1 MEPAD
6 AMVVDSGPLSTSHA
20 APPPTSAAPTSSTRV
35 ATCALAGKARQIPPS
50 PDTSSFAVEV
60 PHITHKRSTQELDD
74 DPITA
79 DMSELPTV
87 QIQQP
92 SPPKQPRP
100 AQCPRLE
107 TTPDGEESVEEV
119 NVEEVNV
126 VGVNNQ
132 EYKNGLEAYGTVR
145 GPFLY
150 IDVC

>member
-1 MEPAD
+1 
-6 AMVVDSGPLSTSHA
+6 MVVDSGPPSTSRA
-20 APPPTSAAPTSSTRV
+20 APPPTSTAPTSSTRV
-35 ATCALAGKARQIPPS
+35 ATRALAGKAHQIPPS
-50 PDTSSFAVEV
+50 PNTSSFAVEV
-60 PHITHKRSTQELDD
+60 PHITRKRSAQELDD
-74 DPITA
+74 DPISA
-79 DMSELPTV
+79 DMLELPTI

-100 AQCPRLE
+100 AQRPRLE
-107 TTPDGEESVEEV
+107 TTPDGEESVEEVNVEEV